1 MKNIDQSWLNILHLD
16 IYDTIINI
24 LKKDEIIPSI
34 DKLLIPFTFFKLS
47 ELKCVFIGQD
57 PYPNINSA
65 NGLAFSVNKG
75 IKIPQ
80 TLSNIFKEINIEYKN
95 KFKFIHGDLT
105 KWESREKILLLNS
118 SLTTIKDE
126 SNIHKKLWVEY
137 TNLLIKEISNNTE
150 NVCFV
155 LFGNS
160 AKEKRY
166 LIDEKKHSIIESI
179 HPSPN
184 SASRGFFNSNLFKKI
199 EKYTGITNWIN

>member
-1 MKNIDQSWLNILHLD
+1 MKNIDQSWINILHLD
-16 IYDTIINI
+16 IYNEVIKI
-24 LKKDEIIPSI
+24 LNKDIIIPSI
-34 DKLLIPFTFFKLS
+34 SKLLIPFTFFKLS

-57 PYPNINSA
+57 PYPNIDAA

-80 TLSNIFKEINIEYKN
+80 TLANIFKEINIEYKN
-95 KFKFIHGDLT
+95 KYKYTHGDLT
-105 KWESREKILLLNS
+105 NWSKREKILLLNS

-126 SNIHKKLWVEY
+126 SNIHKKLWEEY
-137 TNLLIKEISNNTE
+137 TNLIIKEISNNTD

-155 LFGNS
+155 LFGNN

-184 SASRGFFNSNLFKKI
+184 SASRGFFNSNIFTTI
-199 EKYTGITNWIN
+199 EKYTGIHNWKN

>member
-1 MKNIDQSWLNILHLD
+1 MINFDKSWINILHLN
-16 IYDTIINI
+16 IYNNIINI
-24 LKKDEIIPSI
+24 LKKDIIPSK
-34 DKLLIPFTFFKLS
+34 DKILLPFTYFKLS
-47 ELKCVFIGQD
+47 ELKVVFIGQD
-57 PYPNINSA
+57 PYANSNYA
-65 NGLAFSVNKG
+65 NGLAFSVDKN

-95 KFKFIHGDLT
+95 KFKYIHGDLS
-105 KWESREKILLLNS
+105 KWSLREKILLLNS
-118 SLTTIKDE
+118 SLTTLKDE

-137 TNLLIKEISNNTE
+137 TNLLIKEISNNTD

-199 EKYTGITNWIN
+199 EKYTGIVNWQN